1 MKRILSIALIL
12 LMVLWLSACKKTV
25 GSSSDIESDLL
36 TSTNQSIS
44 ETENSKDEPKAS
56 EEESSETNGESE
68 KSQTNTVT
76 NNSSSSSSLQSTEEN
91 SVPQTPTESDETPIQ
106 NEDSS
111 NDTPVK
117 NDTVSARQKMTG
129 SWTFMIPENTITS
142 DEWRDPGF
150 RFVYDLTILDSGEIW
165 LSEKEYIRSDTLTIG
180 EIKYFDGQRYT
191 LANDSATQGGGS
203 YSGQFVT
210 TAADG
215 NVAIIKID
223 DYETQ
228 RGLYLI
234 EETHYLT
241 LIDDT
246 HLQWNKCEVY
256 SEFIKEKFFPWDTST
271 VFAKK

>member
-1 MKRILSIALIL
+1 MKRILSITLIL
-12 LMVLWLSACKKTV
+12 SMVLWLSACKNTG

-44 ETENSKDEPKAS
+44 ETENSKDEPEVS
-56 EEESSETNGESE
+56 EEENSKTDSESE

-76 NNSSSSSSLQSTEEN
+76 DNSSTLQSTAES
-91 SVPQTPTESDETPIQ
+91 SVTQTPTESDETIVQ
-106 NEDSS
+106 NKDSS
-111 NDTPVK
+111 KDTPVK
-117 NDTVSARQKMTG
+117 DETVSARQKMTG
-129 SWTFMIPENTITS
+129 NWTFMIPENTITS